1 MRIPKDKEIL
11 SHPCREMRAVAECF
25 RSPRPEEMGAAFG
38 RVEYLEDCKEVSLAA
53 TLLKPSYRA
62 PSRGA
67 LQRGQRYEW
76 SVRLRDGDTVSTW
89 STTSHTAI
97 APVLF
102 PGMVFV
108 GGGSSFGQCFG
119 FEILK

>member
-1 MRIPKDKEIL
+1 MSNVYVWGTGAGVRGPVL
-11 SHPCREMRAVAECF
+11 AYAEGLQK
-25 RSPRPEEMGAAFG
+25 PRYTP
-38 RVEYLEDCKEVSLAA
+38 
-53 TLLKPSYRA
+53 P
-62 PSRGA
+62 A

-89 STTSHTAI
+89 STTSQTAI

-108 GGGSSFGQCFG
+108 GGGSSFGQYFG
-119 FEILK
+119 FAILK